1 MPSNVVM
8 RMPELNNEAK
18 QLLVQFQIQSQRLEN
33 IINQKQTI
41 IFQKNEIENA
51 LEELNKHGENFY
63 KIVGPLVVKSS
74 KDDLKKELENKKEEN
89 ELKIKSLEKSE
100 KEMKKIIDS
109 NREKLR
115 RILPTIEAM

>member
-1 MPSNVVM
+1 MPSNAVM

-18 QLLVQFQIQSQRLEN
+18 QLLVQFQIQSQQLEN

-115 RILPTIEAM
+115 RILPTIGAM

>member
-1 MPSNVVM
+1 MPSSVVM

-18 QLLVQFQIQSQRLEN
+18 QLLVQFQIQSQQLEN

-74 KDDLKKELENKKEEN
+74 KDDLKKELENKKEED

-115 RILPTIEAM
+115 RILPTIGAM

>member
-1 MPSNVVM
+1 MPSNAVM

-18 QLLVQFQIQSQRLEN
+18 QLLVQFQIQSQQLEN

-74 KDDLKKELENKKEEN
+74 KDDLKKELENKKEED

-115 RILPTIEAM
+115 RILPTIGAM

>member
-1 MPSNVVM
+1 
-8 RMPELNNEAK
+8 MPELNNEAK
-18 QLLVQFQIQSQRLEN
+18 QLLVQFQIQSQQLEN

-74 KDDLKKELENKKEEN
+74 KDDLKKELENKKEED

-115 RILPTIEAM
+115 RILPTIGAM